1 MLADVPEDRRSAAC
15 LDDEHVK
22 ALAALGKRI
31 EKHRGAP
38 QDIEWAVDDDGAVHV
53 LQVRPETV
61 WSCQAG
67 RVGHRRHGHERHGP
81 RAGEVHDG
89 RCAADVKPAPL
100 DYLRPASL
108 DDALRLL
115 DEHGDLAR
123 PLAGGQSLVPMLHM
137 RLLRPMAVIDLNG
150 LEGELG
156 GIDAR
161 GAEVVVG
168 ALVRYAELERSPVVA
183 EHLPLLQHAVRH
195 VGDRQVRNR
204 GTLGGSLAQSDPTGE
219 MPLVCLALD
228 ARIVVRSVRGER
240 TIPAQDFF
248 VGAYENALAPDELIT
263 QVRFPP
269 APGHCAF
276 FERGRRHNDF
286 ATVSVVA
293 AGSPGAGGRWYG
305 RPRRARRRQRP
316 PGARARG
323 GRAARGRARGTTRC
337 SPTRPS
343 SRSRTSTRRTTSGPA
358 PATASSWSASTCGA
372 SSPTCGRGRR
382 ERPDRDRGRRQRRP
396 ARVQRV
402 RAPARRRLPAPASSG

>member
-1 MLADVPEDRRSAAC
+1 
-15 LDDEHVK
+15 
-22 ALAALGKRI
+22 
-31 EKHRGAP
+31 
-38 QDIEWAVDDDGAVHV
+38 
-53 LQVRPETV
+53 
-61 WSCQAG
+61 
-67 RVGHRRHGHERHGP
+67 
-81 RAGEVHDG
+81 
-89 RCAADVKPAPL
+89 VKPAPL

-150 LEGELG
+150 LEDELG

-293 AGSPGAGGRWYG
+293 AGSPGAGGRWSG
-305 RPRRARRRQRP
+305 VRVALGGVNDRPVI
-316 PGARARG
+316 ARAAGELLEDATWDDALLADAAELALEDVDAADDIRASAG
-323 GRAARGRARGTTRC
+323 YREQLVRVHVRRVLADLRERAA
-337 SPTRPS
+337 
-343 SRSRTSTRRTTSGPA
+343 
-358 PATASSWSASTCGA
+358 
-372 SSPTCGRGRR
+372 
-382 ERPDRDRGRRQRRP
+382 
-396 ARVQRV
+396 
-402 RAPARRRLPAPASSG
+402 